1 MKSYQVKALDKNGK
15 IIKNIVT
22 LDREEDVFSLLKEN
36 EQLLIDIKRVNKANR
51 NKLKNV
57 ELIIFTRQLSSMID
71 AGVAILKG
79 IHIIQNS
86 TANAKAKRIYNNLS
100 SEIQRGNALSN
111 AMMKQGGAFP
121 EILINMVAAGEMGG
135 TLEKS
140 LSLMS
145 NHFEKE
151 QKLINKVKSASTY
164 PIILGVISVAVVLLL
179 MTFVLPTITSMFDES
194 NLPPLTAFVMGI
206 SDFILAYWYLMII
219 GTFLTI
225 SLFTY
230 LMSVPGFRLKVDQ
243 FLLKMPVIGKLNR
256 TIYSAR
262 CARSFASLYLSG
274 IQTLQMIESTAKI
287 LNNSHI
293 ELLFDEVVLK
303 VSQGEAISNAVE
315 DMQVFDP
322 MLASMINVGEETG
335 SLGDILAKTADYFDG
350 EAENALSKMVALIE
364 PLMLVVMGIII
375 GVIVVSVIQP
385 MFGMYDLIGK

>member
-1 MKSYQVKALDKNGK
+1 MKSYQVKAIDKNGK
-15 IIKNIVT
+15 LLKNIVT

-36 EQLLIDIKRVNKANR
+36 EQLLVDIKRVNKANR

-57 ELIIFTRQLSSMID
+57 DLIIFTRQLSSMIE

-79 IHIIQNS
+79 INIIQNS
-86 TANAKAKRIYNNLS
+86 TTNVKAKRLYNNLS

-164 PIILGVISVAVVLLL
+164 PIILGVVSVAVVLLL
-179 MTFVLPTITSMFDES
+179 MTFVLPTITVMFDES

-219 GTFLTI
+219 GTFLSI

-230 LMSVPGFRLKVDQ
+230 LMSVPAFRLRVDQ
-243 FLLKMPVIGKLNR
+243 ALLKLPVIGKLNR

-303 VSQGEAISNAVE
+303 VSQGESISNAIE
-315 DMQVFDP
+315 AMHVFDP
-322 MLASMINVGEETG
+322 MLASMVNVGEETG

-364 PLMLVVMGIII
+364 PIMLIVMGIII
-375 GVIVVSVIQP
+375 GVIVVSVVQP

>member
-1 MKSYQVKALDKNGK
+1 MKSYQVKAIDKNGK
-15 IIKNIVT
+15 LLKNIVT

-36 EQLLIDIKRVNKANR
+36 EQLLVDIKRVNKANR

-57 ELIIFTRQLSSMID
+57 DLIIFTRQLSSMIE

-79 IHIIQNS
+79 INIIQNS
-86 TANAKAKRIYNNLS
+86 TTNVKAKRLYNNLS

-164 PIILGVISVAVVLLL
+164 PIILGVVSVAVVLLL
-179 MTFVLPTITSMFDES
+179 MTFVLPTITVMFDES

-219 GTFLTI
+219 GTFLSI

-230 LMSVPGFRLKVDQ
+230 LMSVPAFRLRVDQ
-243 FLLKMPVIGKLNR
+243 ALLKLPVIGKLNR

-303 VSQGEAISNAVE
+303 VSQGESISNAIE
-315 DMQVFDP
+315 AMHVFDP
-322 MLASMINVGEETG
+322 MLGSMVNVGEETG

-364 PLMLVVMGIII
+364 PIMLIVMGIII
-375 GVIVVSVIQP
+375 GVIVVSVVQP

>member
-36 EQLLIDIKRVNKANR
+36 EQLLIDIKQVNKANR

-140 LSLMS
+140 LTLMS

-219 GTFLTI
+219 GTFLAI

-230 LMSVPGFRLKVDQ
+230 LMSVPAFRLKVDQ

-293 ELLFDEVVLK
+293 ERLFDEVVLK

>member
-36 EQLLIDIKRVNKANR
+36 EQLLIDIKQVNKANR

-219 GTFLTI
+219 GTFLAI

-230 LMSVPGFRLKVDQ
+230 LMSVPAFRLKVDQ

-293 ELLFDEVVLK
+293 ERLFDEVVLK

>member
-1 MKSYQVKALDKNGK
+1 MKSYQVKAIDKNGK
-15 IIKNIVT
+15 LLKNIVT

-36 EQLLIDIKRVNKANR
+36 EQLLVDIKRVNKANR

-57 ELIIFTRQLSSMID
+57 DLIIFTRQLSSMIE

-79 IHIIQNS
+79 INIIQNS
-86 TANAKAKRIYNNLS
+86 TTNVKAKRLYNNLS

-164 PIILGVISVAVVLLL
+164 PIILGVVSVAVVLLL
-179 MTFVLPTITSMFDES
+179 MTFVLPTITDMFDES

-219 GTFLTI
+219 GTFLSI

-230 LMSVPGFRLKVDQ
+230 LMSVPAFRLRVDQ
-243 FLLKMPVIGKLNR
+243 ALLKLPVIGKLNR

-303 VSQGEAISNAVE
+303 VSQGESISNAIE
-315 DMQVFDP
+315 AMHVFDP
-322 MLASMINVGEETG
+322 MLASMVNVGEETG

-364 PLMLVVMGIII
+364 PIMLIVMGIII
-375 GVIVVSVIQP
+375 GVIVVSVVQP

>member
-1 MKSYQVKALDKNGK
+1 MKSYQVKAIDKNGK
-15 IIKNIVT
+15 LLKNIVT

-36 EQLLIDIKRVNKANR
+36 EQLLVDIKRVNKANR

-57 ELIIFTRQLSSMID
+57 DLIIFTRQLSSMIE

-79 IHIIQNS
+79 INIIQNS
-86 TANAKAKRIYNNLS
+86 TTNVKAKRLYNNLS

-164 PIILGVISVAVVLLL
+164 PIILGVVSVAVVLLL
-179 MTFVLPTITSMFDES
+179 MTFVLPTITDMFDES

-219 GTFLTI
+219 GTFLSI

-230 LMSVPGFRLKVDQ
+230 LMSVPAFRLRVDQ
-243 FLLKMPVIGKLNR
+243 ALLKLPVIGKLNR

-303 VSQGEAISNAVE
+303 VSQGESISNAIE
-315 DMQVFDP
+315 AMHVFDP
-322 MLASMINVGEETG
+322 MLGSMVNVGEETG

-364 PLMLVVMGIII
+364 PIMLIVMGIII
-375 GVIVVSVIQP
+375 GVIVVSVVQP